1 MKDLYLVPECYVD
14 TNLVELLLD
23 TDGVND
29 QKGCNTVVNTM
40 KAKVLKDSFAVSVID
55 LDK

>member
-1 MKDLYLVPECYVD
+1 MKDLYLVPKCYVD
-14 TNLVELLLD
+14 TNLVESLLD

-29 QKGCNTVVNTM
+29 QKGCNTVVNTI
-40 KAKVLKDSFAVSVID
+40 KGKVLKDSFAVSVID

>member
-1 MKDLYLVPECYVD
+1 MKDLYLVPKCYVD
-14 TNLVELLLD
+14 TNLVESLLD

-29 QKGCNTVVNTM
+29 QKGRNTVVNTM